1 MGADLGTNPDYA
13 MTPASTATTTAADKI
28 LATVR
33 NILEDKGWNV
43 FTIGPSSSVYDA
55 VVKMDETRVGA
66 LFVVDGDALIGVV
79 SERDYTRKII
89 LQGRSSRDTTVAEIM
104 SSPVV
109 SVDLATS
116 LGQCMHIVTDRRVR
130 HLAVVEAGR
139 LVGVVTIGDLVRT
152 VVALQAQIIER
163 LNAMI
168 TDSYPD

>member
-1 MGADLGTNPDYA
+1 
-13 MTPASTATTTAADKI
+13 MTPVSTATTTAADKI

>member
-1 MGADLGTNPDYA
+1 
-13 MTPASTATTTAADKI
+13 MTPVSTATTTAADKV

-33 NILEDKGWNV
+33 SILEDKGWNV

-66 LFVVDGDALIGVV
+66 LFVVDGDALLGVV

-130 HLAVVEAGR
+130 HLAVMEAGR